1 MIFCDNEEKSV
12 VNNLPAALNLP
23 SISHSTLKKREREA
37 GLAIEAV
44 AHEACSEAVDVEKK
58 R

>member
-1 MIFCDNEEKSV
+1 MIFCGIGESV
-12 VNNLPAALNLP
+12 VNNLLPALNLP

-44 AHEACSEAVDVEKK
+44 AHETCSETVDVEKN